1 MADILINLDNVLA
14 VAAASHGNFLLVLL
28 GLVISISIV
37 ILGSSLFIKF
47 VDRFPVIIYIGGG
60 VIAWTS
66 AKMIMHEPFLKVY
79 FLNNS
84 FLYWGTVI
92 LMVGS
97 VLLAGKIKNLVIK
110 KENAIEEREMT
121 SFVT

>member
-1 MADILINLDNVLA
+1 M
-14 VAAASHGNFLLVLL
+14 LL

-110 KENAIEEREMT
+110 KNAIEEREMT

>member
-1 MADILINLDNVLA
+1 M
-14 VAAASHGNFLLVLL
+14 LL
-28 GLVISISIV
+28 GLVISIPIV

-84 FLYWGTVI
+84 FLYWGDCNFNGGKCVI
-92 LMVGS
+92 S
-97 VLLAGKIKNLVIK
+97 WKDK
-110 KENAIEEREMT
+110 KFSNKKRKCH
-121 SFVT
+121 